1 MVIRVTAQGTTRVH
15 RITAP
20 GTTVVKT
27 ITVGTPS
34 ITGTAA
40 LGTLSGLDDVS
51 TANRSDGRLISWDSS
66 ASTHV
71 YTPLNTSVRQLI
83 SVQDLGGDG
92 SLSYAEETGVIVYIG
107 PSDLEARAHFSA
119 TNSISYDST
128 LGIFDFNFDS
138 AINNVKTHIVPI
150 SNENIDLG
158 DSNYKFRDLWLKG
171 TTIHLGSITVNDI
184 SGTFTVKDSTG
195 AIAPLNLA
203 GNTTTDLTEGTNLY
217 YTDTRART
225 SITVNTDNTGQITYD
240 SSNGTFTFADSNF
253 ARTDIQDV
261 FHEGLTIPD
270 TKKIVFCDNVA
281 DIFENGG
288 NFFIRRTNND
298 LPGESGGNIY
308 LMTKDDGFFYI
319 KSFDGNRDL
328 AHFHDNGP
336 VQLYYANSLKLA
348 TRDSGVN
355 ITGNTRI
362 SGNLTV
368 DGTTTSINSSE
379 LVVGDKNI
387 ILADSAPDAAAANG
401 GGITLNGA
409 NATILYANATDTWD
423 FNKAFGTGINVLS
436 NYTTNELTEGNN
448 LYYSR
453 SRWDSAL
460 SSVSTNELTEGTN
473 LYYTRSRW
481 DSALSSV
488 STTQLA
494 EGNNLYYTTVRA
506 DSAFDVRLATKST
519 TDLSEGTNLY
529 YTRNRFDSA
538 LGDDFSS
545 SVIYEKFSVS
555 GDLAYDNGTGLFSFS
570 LSNFTTD
577 SVSEG
582 PTNLYYTT
590 VRFDSDFGDNTTS
603 DLIEGTN
610 LYYTQVRV
618 DSAFDA
624 RLATKTT
631 NNLTEGTNLYY
642 TSARADSDA
651 KNAISVSGDLTYD
664 PNTGIMSIDVEQIY
678 TFNNFDSDFRQRLT
692 TTTTD
697 SIGEGSNLYYTS
709 ARADSDARHSLALND
724 LGGDGSL
731 TYNSST
737 GVIAYTGPS
746 AAEVRA
752 HFSATG
758 DLSYDSATG
767 IFTVDVSDIY
777 SKAEF
782 DSDLGDANTDQLPE
796 GNTNLYYTASRA
808 DSDAK
813 HALTGGT
820 SIVYSSDTGTMSTVQ
835 AIDSTDNVSFNTITN
850 KDGTTTNTPAA
861 VVVTDT
867 SPNVLDNFAHNNQ
880 PVSFEYLVHLFD
892 STNSATQ
899 ITKMIGTYDGTN
911 IASNEFGTVFTGADY
926 MGELDFDINGNN
938 IRLLYTKEATLG
950 TVRTKAIKTIIS

>member
-34 ITGTAA
+34 ITGTASV
-40 LGTLSGLDDVS
+40 GTLSGLDDVS
-51 TANRSDGRLISWDSS
+51 TANRSDGTLISWDSS

-71 YTPLNTSVRQLI
+71 YTGLEASVRQLI

-92 SLSYAEETGVIVYIG
+92 SLSYIEATGVIAYSG
-107 PSDLEARAHFSA
+107 PTPSEARAHFSA
-119 TNSISYDST
+119 TNSITYDSPT
-128 LGIFDFNFDS
+128 GVFDFNFDS

-171 TTIHLGSITVNDI
+171 TTIHLGSITVNDSI
-184 SGTFTVKDSTG
+184 GTFTAKDSNG
-195 AIAPLNLA
+195 DIAPLNLRA
-203 GNTTTDLTEGTNLY
+203 NTTTDLDEGSNLY
-217 YTDTRART
+217 YTDARVRS
-225 SITVNTDNTGQITYD
+225 SITVNTDSTGQISYD
-240 SSNGTFTFADSNF
+240 SSTGTFTFTDSNF
-253 ARTDIQDV
+253 ARTDIQDI
-261 FHEGLTIPD
+261 FHEGLRVPMN
-270 TKKIVFCDNVA
+270 KKIVFCNDVA
-281 DIFENGG
+281 DIFENNG

-298 LPGESGGNIY
+298 VAGESGGNIY
-308 LMTKDDGFFYI
+308 LMTRDSGFFYI
-319 KSFDGNRDL
+319 KSYDGDRDL

-348 TRDSGVN
+348 TNDSGVS

-387 ILADSAPDAAAANG
+387 VLADSAPDAAAADG

-409 NATILYANATDTWD
+409 NATILYTNSTDTWD
-423 FNKAFGTGINVLS
+423 FNKAFGTSTNVLS
-436 NYTTNELTEGNN
+436 NYTTDELLEGTAQYYNRSRWDSALSTVSTTDLTEGSNLYYTTSRADSDFDIRLATKSTTNLTEGNN
-448 LYYSR
+448 LYYR
-453 SRWDSAL
+453 RDRFDSDLGDDVASSIIYEKFSATGDLNYNNVTGVFSFSL
-460 SSVSTNELTEGTN
+460 SDFTTNDVNEGT
-473 LYYTRSRW
+473 
-481 DSALSSV
+481 
-488 STTQLA
+488 
-494 EGNNLYYTTVRA
+494 NNLYYTTA
-506 DSAFDVRLATKST
+506 
-519 TDLSEGTNLY
+519 
-529 YTRNRFDSA
+529 
-538 LGDDFSS
+538 
-545 SVIYEKFSVS
+545 
-555 GDLAYDNGTGLFSFS
+555 
-570 LSNFTTD
+570 
-577 SVSEG
+577 
-582 PTNLYYTT
+582 
-590 VRFDSDFGDNTTS
+590 RFDSDFGDNTTS

-618 DSAFDA
+618 DSDFDA

-631 NNLTEGTNLYY
+631 DNLTEGTNLYY
-642 TSARADSDA
+642 TTDRADSDA

-697 SIGEGSNLYYTS
+697 SIGEGSNLYYTT
-709 ARADSDARHSLALND
+709 ARADSDARYALAVND

-731 TYNSST
+731 TYNSGT
-737 GVIAYTGPS
+737 GVITYTGPS
-746 AAEVRA
+746 ASEVRA

-796 GNTNLYYTASRA
+796 GNTNLYYTTARA

-820 SIVYSSDTGTMSTVQ
+820 SIVYSSDTGTISTVQ
-835 AIDSTDNVSFNTITN
+835 AIDSTDNVSFNTIKN

-861 VVVTDT
+861 VVVTNT
-867 SPNVLDNFAHNNQ
+867 SPNVLDNFAHNDQ

-892 STNSATQ
+892 STNTATQ

-911 IASNEFGTVFTGADY
+911 IASNEFGTVFTGAGY
-926 MGELDFDINGNN
+926 MGELDFDINAGN
-938 IRLLYTKEATLG
+938 IRLLYTKDVALG

>member
-1 MVIRVTAQGTTRVH
+1 MLANNPLGYALFNTYF
-15 RITAP
+15 AP
-20 GTTVVKT
+20 VLSKPNFAT
-27 ITVGTPS
+27 IES
-34 ITGTAA
+34 IFGEN
-40 LGTLSGLDDVS
+40 D
-51 TANRSDGRLISWDSS
+51 
-66 ASTHV
+66 
-71 YTPLNTSVRQLI
+71 
-83 SVQDLGGDG
+83 
-92 SLSYAEETGVIVYIG
+92 TGVSGYVV
-107 PSDLEARAHFSA
+107 
-119 TNSISYDST
+119 DS
-128 LGIFDFNFDS
+128 L
-138 AINNVKTHIVPI
+138 
-150 SNENIDLG
+150 
-158 DSNYKFRDLWLKG
+158 
-171 TTIHLGSITVNDI
+171 
-184 SGTFTVKDSTG
+184 
-195 AIAPLNLA
+195 
-203 GNTTTDLTEGTNLY
+203 
-217 YTDTRART
+217 
-225 SITVNTDNTGQITYD
+225 
-240 SSNGTFTFADSNF
+240 
-253 ARTDIQDV
+253 
-261 FHEGLTIPD
+261 
-270 TKKIVFCDNVA
+270 
-281 DIFENGG
+281 
-288 NFFIRRTNND
+288 
-298 LPGESGGNIY
+298 GGNIY
-308 LMTKDDGFFYI
+308 LMTKDSGFFYI
-319 KSFDGNRDL
+319 KSYDGDRDL

-348 TRDSGVN
+348 TSDSGVS

-387 ILADSAPDAAAANG
+387 VLADSAPDAAAADG

-409 NATILYANATDTWD
+409 NATILYTNSTNTWD

-436 NYTTNELTEGNN
+436 NYTTNELTEGTS
-448 LYYSR
+448 LYYTR
-453 SRWDSAL
+453 NRWDSAL
-460 SSVSTNELTEGTN
+460 STVTTTDLTEGSN
-473 LYYTRSRW
+473 LYYTTSRA
-481 DSALSSV
+481 DSDFDIRFATK
-488 STTQLA
+488 STTNLT
-494 EGNNLYYTTVRA
+494 EGNNLYYRR
-506 DSAFDVRLATKST
+506 D
-519 TDLSEGTNLY
+519 
-529 YTRNRFDSA
+529 RFDSA
-538 LGDDFSS
+538 LGDDVASS
-545 SVIYEKFSVS
+545 IIYDKFS
-555 GDLAYDNGTGLFSFS
+555 ATGNLNYNNATGVFSFS
-570 LSNFTTD
+570 LGDFTTND
-577 SVSEG
+577 INEG
-582 PTNLYYTT
+582 TNNLYYTT
-590 VRFDSDFGDNTTS
+590 ARFDSDFGDNTTS
-603 DLIEGTN
+603 DLTEGTN
-610 LYYTQVRV
+610 LYYTLARV
-618 DSAFDA
+618 DSAFDV

-631 NNLTEGTNLYY
+631 DDVTEGTNLYY

-820 SIVYSSDTGTMSTVQ
+820 SIVYSSDTGTISAVQ

-911 IASNEFGTVFTGADY
+911 IASNEFGTVFTGTDY

-938 IRLLYTKEATLG
+938 IRLLYTKEASLG

>member
-34 ITGTAA
+34 ITGTASI
-40 LGTLSGLDDVS
+40 GTLGGLDDVS
-51 TANRSDGRLISWDSS
+51 TANRSDGTLISWDSS

-71 YTPLNTSVRQLI
+71 YTGLDASVRQLI
-83 SVQDLGGDG
+83 SVQNVGGDG
-92 SLSYAEETGVIVYIG
+92 SLTYIEATGVIAYLG
-107 PSDLEARAHFSA
+107 PLPSEVRAHFGA
-119 TNSISYDST
+119 TNSITYDSST
-128 LGIFDFNFDS
+128 GVFDFNFDS

-171 TTIHLGSITVNDI
+171 TTIHLGSITVNDSI
-184 SGTFTVKDSTG
+184 GTFTAKDSNG
-195 AIAPLNLA
+195 DIAPLNLRA
-203 GNTTTDLTEGTNLY
+203 NTTADLDEGSNLY
-217 YTDTRART
+217 YTDARARS
-225 SITVNTDNTGQITYD
+225 SITVNTDSTGQISYD
-240 SSNGTFTFADSNF
+240 SSTGTFTFTDSNF

-261 FHEGLTIPD
+261 FHQGLTIPD

-308 LMTKDDGFFYI
+308 LMTKDSGFFYI
-319 KSFDGNRDL
+319 KSYDGDRNL

-348 TRDSGVN
+348 TRDSGVS

-387 ILADSAPDAAAANG
+387 VLADSAPDGVAADG

-409 NATILYANATDTWD
+409 NATILYTNSTDTWD

-436 NYTTNELTEGNN
+436 NYTTDELLEGTAQ
-448 LYYSR
+448 YYNR
-453 SRWDSAL
+453 ARWDSAL
-460 SSVSTNELTEGTN
+460 STVSTTDLTEGTN
-473 LYYTRSRW
+473 LYYTTS
-481 DSALSSV
+481 
-488 STTQLA
+488 
-494 EGNNLYYTTVRA
+494 RA
-506 DSAFDVRLATKST
+506 DSDFDIRFATKST
-519 TDLSEGTNLY
+519 TDLTEGTNLY
-529 YTRNRFDSA
+529 YRRDRFDSD
-538 LGDDFSS
+538 LGDGVASSIIYDKFSS
-545 SVIYEKFSVS
+545 T
-555 GDLAYDNGTGLFSFS
+555 GDLNYNNATGVFSFS
-570 LSNFTTD
+570 LGDFTTND
-577 SVSEG
+577 VNEG
-582 PTNLYYTT
+582 TNNLYYTT
-590 VRFDSDFGDNTTS
+590 ARFDSDFGDNTTS
-603 DLIEGTN
+603 DLTEGTN
-610 LYYTQVRV
+610 LYYTLARV

-631 NNLTEGTNLYY
+631 DDVTEGTNLYY
-642 TSARADSDA
+642 TTARADSDA

-697 SIGEGSNLYYTS
+697 SIGEGSNLYYTT
-709 ARADSDARHSLALND
+709 ARADSDARHALAVND

-731 TYNSST
+731 TYNSGT

-746 AAEVRA
+746 ASEVRA

-820 SIVYSSDTGTMSTVQ
+820 SIVYSSDTGTISTVQ
-835 AIDSTDNVSFNTITN
+835 AIDSTDNVSFNAITN
-850 KDGTTTNTPAA
+850 KDGTTTNTPAT

-867 SPNVLDNFAHNNQ
+867 SPNVLDNFAHNSQ

-892 STNSATQ
+892 STNTATQ
-899 ITKMIGTYDGTN
+899 ITKMIGTYDGSN
-911 IASNEFGTVFTGADY
+911 IASNEFGTVFTGAGY
-926 MGELDFDINGNN
+926 MGELDFDVTAGN
-938 IRLLYTKEATLG
+938 IRLLYTKDVALG